1 MSNSPPPTARDFRR
15 AVGYILRR
23 LRKQACL
30 TQEFVAGETGINRQ
44 HLTRLE
50 GGHHFPRPLLLIRLA
65 DFYKISFIEI
75 YAQIEQRAIYYAS
88 QRQRKT

>member
-1 MSNSPPPTARDFRR
+1 MSSSPPTAADFRR
-15 AVGYILRR
+15 ASGYILRR
-23 LRKQACL
+23 LRRKAKV

-50 GGHHFPRPLLLIRLA
+50 GGRHFPRPPLLIRLA
-65 DFYKISFIEI
+65 DFYKIPFIEI
-75 YAQIEQRAIYYAS
+75 YAQIEQRAIYYVS